1 MSQSRDKILRRL
13 EAAHRKRTPV
23 TIHRKDV
30 DLELTHGFVLARSAD
45 WVVLHELEDTVYLDG
60 FVVLRL
66 DQVSKVTR
74 GKDTPYVRR
83 AVDGL
88 GLSVHEFECAP
99 DAGVRDLILLAA
111 QRVELIG
118 IRMEE
123 WEGEPLFIGKVRR
136 VGRKKLDLQFIGS
149 DGMWVDDVDAWK
161 LKDVT
166 RIEFG
171 SRYIRAL
178 ERFGDPMPTPAS

>member
-13 EAAHRKRTPV
+13 AKAQEDRTPV
-23 TIHRKDV
+23 TIHRKDA
-30 DLELTHGFVLARSAD
+30 DFELTHGFVLAQSAD

-60 FVVLRL
+60 FVLLRL
-66 DQVSKVTR
+66 DQVTKVTR
-74 GKDTPYVRR
+74 GADTPYVRR
-83 AVDGL
+83 AVDAL

-99 DAGVRDLILLAA
+99 DAGVRDLLLLAT
-111 QRVELIG
+111 QRVELVG

-136 VGRKKLDLQFIGS
+136 VGRKKLHLQFIGS
-149 DGMWVDDVDAWK
+149 DGVWVDSVDAWK
-161 LKDVT
+161 LQDIT

-171 SRYIRAL
+171 GRYVRAL
-178 ERFGDPMPTPAS
+178 ERFGDPMPTPAA